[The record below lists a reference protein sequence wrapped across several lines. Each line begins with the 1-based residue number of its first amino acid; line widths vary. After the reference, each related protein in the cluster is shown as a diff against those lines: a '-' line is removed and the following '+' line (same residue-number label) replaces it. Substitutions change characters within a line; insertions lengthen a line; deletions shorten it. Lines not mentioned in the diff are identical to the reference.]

1 MNVLHAVGGVLADQ
15 VEAVRAVNRRFAKP
29 RLAMSPP
36 VQWSLLALRVYLL
49 VLVGLLAYKFITL
62 VTQ

>member
-1 MNVLHAVGGVLADQ
+1 MNVLHAIRGVLADQ
-15 VEAVRAVNRRFAKP
+15 IEAVRAVNRRFAKP
-29 RLAMSPP
+29 RLTMSPA
-36 VQWSLLALRVYLL
+36 VQWSLIALRVYLL